1 MTACRDFRSSIL
13 VWIWPSLISRVAD
26 TKTVLLTISICFH
39 LSYATNCMTIYL
51 FDHARLATG
60 DRFCCFFWRVSAC
73 CLYSET
79 SLRVIFAVSRGDA
92 GQRAKDINGQKGM
105 QDYIC
110 QKQGWGRR
118 RNGLNMLVCVWV
130 MKSWWT

>member
-51 FDHARLATG
+51 FDHACLATG
-60 DRFCCFFWRVSAC
+60 DRFCCFFWRISAC

-92 GQRAKDINGQKGM
+92 
-105 QDYIC
+105 
-110 QKQGWGRR
+110 
-118 RNGLNMLVCVWV
+118 
-130 MKSWWT
+130 